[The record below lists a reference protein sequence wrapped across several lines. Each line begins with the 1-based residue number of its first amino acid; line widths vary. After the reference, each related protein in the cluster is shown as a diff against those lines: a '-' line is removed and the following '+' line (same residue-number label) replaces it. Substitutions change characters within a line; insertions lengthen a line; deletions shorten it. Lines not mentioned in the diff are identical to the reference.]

1 MPTNVTISDVIIISF
16 EIIFAKSSSVFSTM
30 TELDRKCSTIGMISF
45 WKDNANVD
53 KSIYREN
60 IFFSF
65 SKDNEI
71 VLLIL
76 IDYIILGHV
85 QYDFQH
91 YDVVWNNQDNIQVLH
106 FLLNL
111 WKNWFENER
120 DLDEYTITSP
130 FFITF
135 SWIFDFTWI
144 NIMHNFYD
152 INITL

>member
-1 MPTNVTISDVIIISF
+1 MLTNVTISDVIIISF

-45 WKDNANVD
+45 WKDNAKVD
-53 KSIYREN
+53 KWIYREN

-76 IDYIILGHV
+76 IDYIILVHV

-91 YDVVWNNQDNIQVLH
+91 YDVVWNNRDNIQVLH

-111 WKNWFENER
+111 
-120 DLDEYTITSP
+120 
-130 FFITF
+130 
-135 SWIFDFTWI
+135 
-144 NIMHNFYD
+144 
-152 INITL
+152 